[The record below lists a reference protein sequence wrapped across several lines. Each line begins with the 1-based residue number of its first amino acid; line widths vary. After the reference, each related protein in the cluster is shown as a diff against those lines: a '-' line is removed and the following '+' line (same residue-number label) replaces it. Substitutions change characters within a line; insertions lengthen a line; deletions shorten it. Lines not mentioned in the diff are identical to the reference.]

1 MKVKYSK
8 VRERLQNLI
17 NEIPTHADISRILEK
32 GGLEV
37 SANALSNRLS
47 NDGFLKEE
55 EVAIIERKFAI
66 DLSIDNNSTSETML
80 NYYPNVFGSC
90 GSGCMVFD
98 ETSEKI
104 SVTKDVI
111 ENYSPSNQ
119 YSVISAK
126 GSSMAP
132 AINEDDKLIIQHNLN
147 EQIIDDTVYLFRY
160 NDELFI
166 KRLVKNVDQIVCI
179 SENPRFE
186 DRIIAPNADNFSII
200 GKVVGLF
207 RTRV

>member
-1 MKVKYSK
+1 MRYS
-8 VRERLQNLI
+8 VLLDTLQNLTGYR
-17 NEIPTHADISRILEK
+17 PTQAELCRKLDIKQSAMAQRAGRDSDFSLEELQKLERIYAVSIITSCNVSDSTAD
-32 GGLEV
+32 
-37 SANALSNRLS
+37 
-47 NDGFLKEE
+47 
-55 EVAIIERKFAI
+55 
-66 DLSIDNNSTSETML
+66 L

-90 GSGCMVFD
+90 GTGLTVFD

-104 SVTKDVI
+104 SVTKDLI
-111 ENYSPSNQ
+111 ANYSASNQ

-132 AINEDDKLIIQHNLN
+132 LIIESDKLIIQHNLN
-147 EQIIDDTVYLFRY
+147 EQIIDDTVYLFKY

-186 DRIIAPNADNFSII
+186 DRIITPNGDNFSIL

-207 RTRV
+207 RSKV